1 LAANGKLK
9 RGAQVQLSASLS
21 PASKVIITVE
31 DNGIGIVE
39 EALERIFMPF
49 FATNKR
55 DQASASAFPAKFSGC
70 TTLQSAPN
78 QSKMRTAFTL
88 KFD

>member
-49 FATNKR
+49 FATNKQGSGIGLSLSR
-55 DQASASAFPAKFSGC
+55 QILRLHNATICAK
-70 TTLQSAPN
+70 
-78 QSKMRTAFTL
+78 SKQNENCIHP
-88 KFD
+88 